1 MDDSVVV
8 GVVIIDRSGM
18 SVAFPI
24 EGIKF
29 EWLNRWEEIW
39 SIDGDYETNRSLI
52 SDAGI
57 TNRMQKSD
65 EIEK

>member
-8 GVVIIDRSGM
+8 GVVVIDRSGM

-29 EWLNRWEEIW
+29 E
-39 SIDGDYETNRSLI
+39 
-52 SDAGI
+52 
-57 TNRMQKSD
+57 
-65 EIEK
+65 